1 MLFSREVCG
10 CSISSTCIEST
21 PTHLL
26 QGGVDAP
33 HSLQPGV
40 CSVVQVKDFEIND
53 WLKKKIAATEEELKK
68 EADCVGHLVPG
79 ASFAACAITDDTMLP
94 GEN

>member
-1 MLFSREVCG
+1 M
-10 CSISSTCIEST
+10 
-21 PTHLL
+21 
-26 QGGVDAP
+26 
-33 HSLQPGV
+33 
-40 CSVVQVKDFEIND
+40 ND
-53 WLKKKIAATEEELKK
+53 WLKKKIDATVDELQK